1 MSSTRLL
8 PLEVIDQAI
17 GSKIWILLRG
27 QKEVVGVLRGFDDY
41 VSITSSY
48 DDSSSLSITVFLT
61 NYVHLISVCDNNI
74 NRIGQF
80 SSGGRCRVF
89 HRLERSQHRDAFK
102 LGNITEWKP
111 NCRSRS
117 Q

>member
-41 VSITSSY
+41 VSNSDNLRMSICFHF
-48 DDSSSLSITVFLT
+48 SSSSSSHTRT
-61 NYVHLISVCDNNI
+61 NSFFNNKK
-74 NRIGQF
+74 GQF
-80 SSGGRCRVF
+80 GSG
-89 HRLERSQHRDAFK
+89 
-102 LGNITEWKP
+102 
-111 NCRSRS
+111 
-117 Q
+117 

>member
-41 VSITSSY
+41 VSFKY
-48 DDSSSLSITVFLT
+48 CNAFHFLAQD
-61 NYVHLISVCDNNI
+61 HLTIPFWNT
-74 NRIGQF
+74 IG
-80 SSGGRCRVF
+80 
-89 HRLERSQHRDAFK
+89 
-102 LGNITEWKP
+102 
-111 NCRSRS
+111 
-117 Q
+117 